1 MKFFALTLVRHV
13 SPTILGLLRKNEMR
27 KSRLLLGLLMSIALT
42 ALLLP
47 PPSLAASALELQQDF
62 VRAAERV
69 SPAVVS
75 LKSVRVVQVAPFAGI
90 DEEFFR
96 GTPFEGFFREMV
108 PTRPLRQ
115 RQVGQGSGVI
125 IDSRGFILTNHHV
138 VAGAQAISVH
148 LRDGRTFQGHLV
160 GSDPRYDLAL
170 IQVDSPGLRSAPLG
184 NSDDLKPGQWAIAI
198 GSPFGLENTVTVG
211 VISATGRRGVGQG
224 RLGDFIQTD
233 ASINPGNSG
242 GPLVSLNGEVI
253 GINSMIVAPGQGIGF
268 AIPINLAKKIV
279 SPWLH

>member
-1 MKFFALTLVRHV
+1 MIQARSPVLIPFLLCWWLVS
-13 SPTILGLLRKNEMR
+13 SPSHT
-27 KSRLLLGLLMSIALT
+27 
-42 ALLLP
+42 
-47 PPSLAASALELQQDF
+47 LAASAVELQQDF

-69 SPAVVS
+69 SPSVVS
-75 LKSVRVVQVAPFAGI
+75 IKCVRVVDVSPFAGI
-90 DEEFFR
+90 DEEFFL
-96 GTPFEGFFREMV
+96 GTPFEGFFRGLG
-108 PTRPLRQ
+108 PQTRM

-125 IDSRGFILTNHHV
+125 IDPRGYILTNYHV
-138 VAGAQAISVH
+138 VAGAQGIEAH
-148 LRDGRTFQGHLV
+148 LRDGRSLSGRVV

-170 IQVDSPGLRSAPLG
+170 VRVSSAELRAAPLG
-184 NSDDLKPGQWAIAI
+184 NSDELKAGQWAIAI

-211 VISATGRRGVGQG
+211 VISATGRKGVGQA
-224 RLGDFIQTD
+224 RYGDFIQTD

-242 GPLVSLNGEVI
+242 GPLVNINGEVI